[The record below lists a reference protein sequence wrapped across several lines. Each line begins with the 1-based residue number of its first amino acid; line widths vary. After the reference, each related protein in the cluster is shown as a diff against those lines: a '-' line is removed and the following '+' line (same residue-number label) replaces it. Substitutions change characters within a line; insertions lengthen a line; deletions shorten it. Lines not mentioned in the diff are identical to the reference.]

1 MATTTVR
8 LDPEEA
14 EMLAQLAPYYG
25 GKSSV
30 LRQALRKLSDEA
42 KNRAALASF
51 VADWNDADGPPEASE
66 IADMIEKFDH

>member
-14 EMLAQLAPYYG
+14 EMLAELAPHFG
-25 GKSSV
+25 GKSGV
-30 LRQALRKLSDEA
+30 LRQALRRLSDEA

-51 VADWNDADGPPEASE
+51 VDDWNAADGPIDDEE
-66 IADMIEKFDH
+66 IAAMIEKFDH